1 MYWYI
6 TRASRKVGQWKETG
20 GVAVLI
26 GGRIN
31 YFLLSI
37 SIVLCIANPPPTLQA
52 SDSSNR

>member
-37 SIVLCIANPPPTLQA
+37 SIVLCIVNPPPTLQA
-52 SDSSNR
+52 ADASHR